1 MPSKSRSKTSPA
13 RVRKARIVRD
23 ILALRESGLSISEIH
38 RTLNDRYTR
47 ETGRGIGRSTVHKY
61 LQEALDRDEA
71 EIAEEAERL
80 RALQTRRLGQ
90 LLRAHWPHAL
100 RGHIG
105 STGRVLQIMDQ
116 YNRLH
121 GLYAPTRLEHDHRGT
136 LESLLAPLLAAGGE
150 HGGEDDGE

>member
-13 RVRKARIVRD
+13 RVRKALIVRD

-47 ETGRGIGRSTVHKY
+47 ETGRGIGRSTVHKW
-61 LQEALDRDEA
+61 LSEALRELEDENN
-71 EIAEEAERL
+71 EEAERL

-90 LLRAHWPHAL
+90 LLRAHWPHAI
-100 RGHIG
+100 RGHLG
-105 STGRVLQIMDQ
+105 STDRVLRIMDQ

-121 GLYAPTRLEHDHRGT
+121 GLYAPQRLEHDHGGT
-136 LESLLAPLLAAGGE
+136 LDSLLAPLLAAEGE
-150 HGGEDDGE
+150 HGGDDERG